1 MSVWKTLLETAINA
15 PSPHNVQP
23 WRVRILSDDRA
34 DLLIEKRRTLPKED
48 PTGSFII
55 LTMGLF
61 IEALRIVAAN
71 RSCQVKYELY
81 QAPSQFTPEH
91 IARAE
96 GELLPF
102 ARLSLSRRE
111 EQETRREL
119 ETAGAG
125 DGRTGKGLLCDEADM
140 FGEQAG
146 ESSTPAG
153 LPGRGPR
160 PPAVSGCDADY
171 NDSLFFTRRTSRV
184 SLLPEAVPDESV
196 AALKDLAREWGHT
209 YAQMTDPETVERI
222 LERNTEAVF
231 EDLNVPAYHDEIVEW
246 FRFTDR
252 ASRRTRDGLDYRC
265 MNTSRLSF
273 WFAARFPK
281 LMQLPLAR
289 PILRRTY
296 RKQLGIVPTIGMLAG
311 PFWEPASAFETGRF
325 LMHFWLEL
333 AKRNLYLHPYGN
345 LVTNK
350 PAAEWC
356 GETTGVSDIWLIF
369 KIGFSK
375 EPPKS
380 YRRSVEEVLVD

>member
-1 MSVWKTLLETAINA
+1 MSLWETLLETAIHA

-61 IEALRIVAAN
+61 IEALKILAAN
-71 RSCQVKYELY
+71 RAFELDYELY
-81 QAPSQFTPEH
+81 QEPSQFTPEH
-91 IARAE
+91 IARA
-96 GELLPF
+96 GDLLPF
-102 ARLSLSRRE
+102 ARLSLTG
-111 EQETRREL
+111 QQGQ
-119 ETAGAG
+119 TAGAG
-125 DGRTGKGLLCDEADM
+125 EAS
-140 FGEQAG
+140 FFREVAG
-146 ESSTPAG
+146 EA
-153 LPGRGPR
+153 
-160 PPAVSGCDADY
+160 PAVPGKSLHDACY
-171 NDSLFFTRRTSRV
+171 EDSLFLTRRTSRI
-184 SLLPEAVPDESV
+184 SLEPDPVPDE
-196 AALKDLAREWGHT
+196 AIQALRHLAREWGQR
-209 YAQMTDPETVERI
+209 YEQVTDPETIEQI
-222 LERNTEAVF
+222 LERNTAAVF

-252 ASRRTRDGLDYRC
+252 DSQRTRDGLDYRC
-265 MNTSRLSF
+265 MNTSRISF

-281 LMQLPLAR
+281 LMKLPLAR
-289 PILRRTY
+289 TILRNTY
-296 RKQLGIVPTIGMLAG
+296 RRQLGVVPTIGMLSG

-333 AKRNLYLHPYGN
+333 AKRDLYLHPYGN

-350 PAAEWC
+350 PAAEEC
-356 GETTGVSDIWLIF
+356 RDTLGVADIWLIF

>member
-1 MSVWKTLLETAINA
+1 MSVWKTLLETAIHA

-61 IEALRIVAAN
+61 IEALRILAAN
-71 RSCQVKYELY
+71 KAFQLHYDLY
-81 QAPSQFTPEH
+81 QALSQFTPEH
-91 IARAE
+91 IATAE

-102 ARLSLSRRE
+102 ARLSLTGSQ
-111 EQETRREL
+111 EQAADARDES
-119 ETAGAG
+119 AC
-125 DGRTGKGLLCDEADM
+125 KVPLCDEAGS
-140 FGEQAG
+140 FGEPAG
-146 ESSTPAG
+146 ETPAVPVKSLDG
-153 LPGRGPR
+153 VTTIREGQ
-160 PPAVSGCDADY
+160 D
-171 NDSLFFTRRTSRV
+171 DSLFMRRRTSRI
-184 SLLPEAVPDESV
+184 SLGPDPVPDE
-196 AALKDLAREWGHT
+196 AIDALRNLASEWGQR
-209 YAQMTDPETVERI
+209 YEQITVPQTIERI
-222 LERNTEAVF
+222 LERNIEALF
-231 EDLNVPAYHDEIVEW
+231 ADLNAPAYHDEIVEW

-273 WFAARFPK
+273 WFAARFPA
-281 LMQLPLAR
+281 LLHLPIIHS
-289 PILRRTY
+289 ILHGTY
-296 RKQLGIVPTIGMLAG
+296 RQQLGLVPTIGMLAG
-311 PFWEPASAFETGRF
+311 PFWEPESAFETGRF

-333 AKRNLYLHPYGN
+333 AKHDLYIHPYGN

-350 PAAEWC
+350 RAADWC
-356 GETTGVSDIWLIF
+356 RETLGVSDIWLIF

-375 EPPKS
+375 VPPQS